1 MKIECILELMQ
12 DKGYIEIFEHSEE
25 PMPPIYIIK
34 NHRGKEFG
42 KKLFHAILE
51 EEDYLAD
58 YGNNTFSKILF
69 AKKADIDEWLETLTK
84 EITKIRW
91 ICGRLDTKLFKY
103 IEERGFKTYYGI
115 SGFMEITNLKVKEER
130 LRKTE
135 EENQKAIDLLDQ
147 LL

>member
-12 DKGYIEIFEHSEE
+12 DKGYIEIEENTRE
-25 PMPPIYIIK
+25 PMPLTYIIR
-34 NHRGKEFG
+34 NSRGKEFG
-42 KKLFHAILE
+42 SKLFHAISE
-51 EEDYLAD
+51 SEDYIAD
-58 YGNNTFSKILF
+58 YGNVNFPEIFF
-69 AKKADIDEWLETLTK
+69 AKKTDIDEWLETFTK

-91 ICGRLDTKLFKY
+91 ICGSLDTKLFKY
-103 IEERGFKTYYGI
+103 MEERGFKTYYGI